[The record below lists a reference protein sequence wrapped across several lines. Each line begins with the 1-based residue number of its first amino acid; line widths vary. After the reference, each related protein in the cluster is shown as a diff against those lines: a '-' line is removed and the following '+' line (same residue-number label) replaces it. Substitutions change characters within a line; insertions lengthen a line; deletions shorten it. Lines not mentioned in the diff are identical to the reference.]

1 MSDYDLSIIGTDDL
15 RQRLVNQLK
24 SQVAPYPDGFVN
36 FKREVGTDITDANS
50 PTNRSEINFNNV
62 CLGRVILTAW
72 NTTQDAVTNVADA
85 VKEIID
91 SGMIGL
97 RRSDGTA
104 FESDDIIV
112 RGDEILRGEY
122 ARLLKDGKTRLNQP
136 GNHWVFILL
145 SFLLATFYAGD
156 MLAQSV
162 EAIDPVNP
170 DQIHGE
176 LRSRQVTSLSS
187 ELPARIEKIALR
199 EGFRFEKGSVLIKL
213 DCALIKA
220 QHEKTKAV
228 LVATE
233 KKYAVEKRLLE
244 LNSTGELDVQNAE
257 AEMGKALAD
266 MEAGR
271 VRLSKCVIRAP
282 FSGRIVERKM
292 GEHQF
297 AQVGREIIRIID
309 DKNLEIAFIIPSH
322 WVTWLKP
329 GYRFLYRVNETGKDY
344 PAKVVQRGA
353 QVDAVSRSII
363 MIGRTIADHEELIP
377 GMSGIV
383 NIKPPNKD

>member
-1 MSDYDLSIIGTDDL
+1 MPSSRPSGHWLTCFFSVF
-15 RQRLVNQLK
+15 LV
-24 SQVAPYPDGFVN
+24 VAVSW
-36 FKREVGTDITDANS
+36 EA
-50 PTNRSEINFNNV
+50 
-62 CLGRVILTAW
+62 
-72 NTTQDAVTNVADA
+72 
-85 VKEIID
+85 
-91 SGMIGL
+91 
-97 RRSDGTA
+97 
-104 FESDDIIV
+104 
-112 RGDEILRGEY
+112 
-122 ARLLKDGKTRLNQP
+122 
-136 GNHWVFILL
+136 
-145 SFLLATFYAGD
+145 
-156 MLAQSV
+156 LAQ
-162 EAIDPVNP
+162 ANDTIDPVNP

-228 LVATE
+228 LVAAE
-233 KKYAVEKRLLE
+233 KKHAVEKRLLE

-271 VRLSKCVIRAP
+271 LRLSKCVIRAP

-363 MIGRTIADHEELIP
+363 MIGRTIAGHEELIP

>member
-1 MSDYDLSIIGTDDL
+1 MLDL
-15 RQRLVNQLK
+15 
-24 SQVAPYPDGFVN
+24 
-36 FKREVGTDITDANS
+36 KRAG
-50 PTNRSEINFNNV
+50 
-62 CLGRVILTAW
+62 
-72 NTTQDAVTNVADA
+72 
-85 VKEIID
+85 
-91 SGMIGL
+91 
-97 RRSDGTA
+97 GTA
-104 FESDDIIV
+104 FASDDIIV
-112 RGDEILRGEY
+112 NGDDILREGN
-122 ARLLKDGKTRLNQP
+122 ARLLKDGKTWQNRPN
-136 GNHWVFILL
+136 NHWVVTFLT
-145 SFLLATFYAGD
+145 FLLAAFYAGD

-162 EAIDPVNP
+162 EVIDPVNP

-187 ELPARIEKIALR
+187 ELPAKIEKITLR
-199 EGFRFEKGSVLIKL
+199 EGFRFEEGRVLIKL

-228 LVATE
+228 LVSTE
-233 KKYAVEKRLLE
+233 KKYSVEKRLLE

-297 AQVGREIIRIID
+297 AQVGKEIIRIID
-309 DKNLEIAFIIPSH
+309 DKNLEIAFIVPSH

-329 GYRFLYRVNETGKDY
+329 GYKFLYRVNETGKEY

-363 MIGRTIADHEELIP
+363 MIGRTIDGHKELIP

-383 NIKPPNKD
+383 NITPPNKY